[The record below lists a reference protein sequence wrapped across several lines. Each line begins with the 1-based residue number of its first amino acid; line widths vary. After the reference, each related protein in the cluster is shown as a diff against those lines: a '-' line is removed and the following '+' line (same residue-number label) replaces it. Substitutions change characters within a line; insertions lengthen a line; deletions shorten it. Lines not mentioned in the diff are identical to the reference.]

1 MSFKAPKLPPPPAVT
16 PPPSVEDEASRAAR
30 EREVRRA
37 GRGGRR
43 SLSLTAMAG
52 AATPGM
58 SPTLSLTPGRNT
70 VTGG

>member
-1 MSFKAPKLPPPPAVT
+1 MSFKAPKLPPPPPA
-16 PPPSVEDEASRAAR
+16 PPSVEDEASRAAR

-43 SLSLTAMAG
+43 SLSLTAMARSSM
-52 AATPGM
+52 PGM